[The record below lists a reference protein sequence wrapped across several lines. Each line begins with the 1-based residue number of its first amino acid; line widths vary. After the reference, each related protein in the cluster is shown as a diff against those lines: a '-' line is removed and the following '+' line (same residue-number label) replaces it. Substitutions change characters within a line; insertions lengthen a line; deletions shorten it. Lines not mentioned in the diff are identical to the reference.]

1 MSDEIIVPQLYCPF
15 ASRIN
20 SSVERADKYSLDWVR
35 KMELVPAYMSEITFR
50 MIKVAEL
57 SSRTF
62 FEAGPEELEMIT
74 AWNSWLHFWDDQC
87 DEADIGRRP
96 EMLAGRESRFTQ
108 ILRGAEV
115 RLDDGP
121 IAFAL
126 HDLRKRMYAMASE
139 EWMARFVH
147 RVSEYFE
154 ACVWEAKNRAARKV
168 PDVATYIQRR
178 RQSGAVYTEFE
189 LFEIALGV
197 VLPKEVRNHP
207 VIERLSRM
215 ANNVVSW
222 SNDVISFDKEMERGD
237 FHNLPLVLQNEHR
250 ISLQEAVFRAAGF
263 VESEVRSFIEWE
275 ASIPTFGP
283 QVDPGVRTYVSF
295 LRDWMRGNIDW
306 SLGSGRFRPG
316 ETVRASALRLMGIA
330 GG

>member
-15 ASRIN
+15 PSRIN
-20 SSVERADKYSLDWVR
+20 PSVERANDYSVDWVR
-35 KMELVPAYMSEITFR
+35 RMELVPAFMSELTFR

-57 SSRTF
+57 SGRTF
-62 FEAGPEELEMIT
+62 AEAGPEALELIT

-96 EMLAGRESRFTQ
+96 EMVAARESRFMR
-108 ILRGAEV
+108 ILRGDGL
-115 RLDDGP
+115 RPDDGP
-121 IAFAL
+121 IALAL
-126 HDLRKRMYAMASE
+126 HELCKRMRAMASAD
-139 EWMARFVH
+139 WMERFIH

-154 ACVWEAKNRAARKV
+154 ACVWEAKNRATHKV
-168 PDVATYIQRR
+168 PDVATYILRR
-178 RQSGAVYTEFE
+178 RQSGAVYTEFV

-197 VLPKEVRNHP
+197 VLPKEAREHP

-237 FHNLPLVLQNEHR
+237 FHNLPLVLQSEHR

-263 VESEVRSFIEWE
+263 VECEVRSFIEWE
-275 ASIPTFGP
+275 AAIPTFGP

-306 SLGSGRFRPG
+306 SLKSGRFRPG
-316 ETVRASALRLMGIA
+316 ETVRASALKMMGMA
-330 GG
+330 SG